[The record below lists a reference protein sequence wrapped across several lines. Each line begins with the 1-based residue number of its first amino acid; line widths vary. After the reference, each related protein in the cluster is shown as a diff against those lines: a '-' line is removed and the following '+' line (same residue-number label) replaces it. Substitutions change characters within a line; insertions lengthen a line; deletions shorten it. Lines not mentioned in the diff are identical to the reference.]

1 MLIVN
6 GEFDPPETEALV
18 TYFKVSWRSQG
29 TSESVNKKTRHKSL
43 SRQES
48 IVTQNHQINT
58 DL

>member
-1 MLIVN
+1 MIIMN

-18 TYFKVSWRSQG
+18 TYFKVSWRSQSA
-29 TSESVNKKTRHKSL
+29 SESINKKTPHTNL

-48 IVTQNHQINT
+48 IVTQSHQINK